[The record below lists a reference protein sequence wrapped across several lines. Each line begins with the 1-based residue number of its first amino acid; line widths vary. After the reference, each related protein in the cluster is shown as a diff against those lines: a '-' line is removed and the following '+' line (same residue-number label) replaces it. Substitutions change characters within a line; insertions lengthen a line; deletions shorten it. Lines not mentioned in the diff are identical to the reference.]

1 MKSMT
6 RKLGELEGSITL
18 LALIMLVLLTLIGV
32 FATSTTTMD
41 LQMASSEI
49 PYKQNFYAAEGGVQ
63 REVAELSRDNYP
75 VPNVVTPSTLAYV
88 KSSGT
93 SGTIPSPAHQ
103 VQGTP
108 YWFEV
113 DYLGTFSPGS
123 GYSALHF
130 TRYDYQIWAQT
141 ERNPVSVTARYYKIG
156 PKAQ

>member
-1 MKSMT
+1 MKSMM
-6 RKLGELEGSITL
+6 RKLGEVEGSLTV
-18 LALIMLVLLTLIGV
+18 LALIMLVLLTLIGA

-41 LQMASSEI
+41 LQMASSEM

-63 REVAELSRDNYP
+63 REVAELARGNYT
-75 VPNVVTPSTLAYV
+75 VPNVANPSTLASV

-93 SGTIPSPAHQ
+93 SGTIPAPAHQ
-103 VQGTP
+103 VQGIP

-130 TRYDYQIWAQT
+130 TRYDYKIWAQT
-141 ERNPVSVTARYYKIG
+141 QTNPVSVTARYYQIG
-156 PKAQ
+156 PKAE

>member
-1 MKSMT
+1 MRSMI
-6 RKLGELEGSITL
+6 RKLGEEEGFLTL

-41 LQMASSEI
+41 LQMASSEL

-63 REVAELSRDNYP
+63 REVAELSRGNYP
-75 VPNVVTPSTLAYV
+75 VPNVTTASTLAYV

-93 SGTIPSPAHQ
+93 SGTIPSPAHE
-103 VQGTP
+103 VQGIP
-108 YWFEV
+108 YWFQV

-130 TRYDYQIWAQT
+130 TRYDYQVWT
-141 ERNPVSVTARYYKIG
+141 ETQSNPVSVTARYFKIG
-156 PKAQ
+156 PKAE